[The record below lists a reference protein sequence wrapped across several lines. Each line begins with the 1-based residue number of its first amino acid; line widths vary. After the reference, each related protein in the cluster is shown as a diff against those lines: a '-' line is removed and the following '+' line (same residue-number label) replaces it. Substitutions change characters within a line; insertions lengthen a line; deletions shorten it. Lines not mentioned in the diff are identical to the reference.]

1 MGSPHL
7 AHICAGTARQGLTP
21 AAPPL
26 ARRRRVVTA
35 CERSGKRDLPRRA
48 PCTLGTLVSTLSRLV
63 STLST
68 LVRTPSTLCSGN
80 VICLDVL
87 RAIKREP
94 ASAAGEYSEYPAVST
109 RSSPAVSTLP
119 RMHVCT

>member
-1 MGSPHL
+1 MSVVATENGLPPSGQHL
-7 AHICAGTARQGLTP
+7 RRDRPNGLTP

-35 CERSGKRDLPRRA
+35 CERS
-48 PCTLGTLVSTLSRLV
+48 S
-63 STLST
+63 
-68 LVRTPSTLCSGN
+68 N

-109 RSSPAVSTLP
+109 RSTRL
-119 RMHVCT
+119 